1 MFNWWSKLQLT
12 DSKHRARC
20 NSQEHCLISWLQ
32 EKCNKAVMC
41 SVHSA
46 HEGIMLD
53 TQREKEEVGG
63 CESDRHCSVF
73 DLRLYIFFLRCH
85 HSYKPLS
92 AAIELWPHAGCSPHH
107 LYAAVTAKLPLIRGV
122 WWVQHVHRM
131 CRTRRY
137 LPRGIR
143 AELIFRKCVNLSFG

>member
-1 MFNWWSKLQLT
+1 MFNLRVVWITTDTQQTQDQVLFTVWS
-12 DSKHRARC
+12 HG
-20 NSQEHCLISWLQ
+20 LQ

-46 HEGIMLD
+46 REGIMLD

-63 CESDRHCSVF
+63 WIWQTLFCVRFEIIH
-73 DLRLYIFFLRCH
+73 FFLRCH

-92 AAIELWPHAGCSPHH
+92 TAIELWPHAGCSPNH
-107 LYAAVTAKLPLIRGV
+107 LCAAVTAKLQLIRGV
-122 WWVQHVHRM
+122 WWVQRVHRM
-131 CRTRRY
+131 CHTRRY

-143 AELIFRKCVNLSFG
+143 AELILWKCANLSVG